1 MILHE
6 AGQMRNRGYGGRK
19 NIQKKCPC
27 GSGRKQK
34 NCHPLPGAAKEAAQ
48 ADKQELPA
56 NPAVPIVTSRSSPW
70 GMPGEEHKIWT
81 AFVRKSDH
89 PDPRKV
95 NLSGTRGRYKVQF
108 LLSRP
113 GFPITAEREHRF
125 IDGVVGESHIRIVKP
140 LAEQGPNDN
149 HELVI
154 ETMGKRFIGSAS
166 DAGLLGS
173 FITEFDC
180 ESFQAAETEAY
191 GALAPLLSVWSINA
205 DVPLSVETI
214 QVTEVATQISSL
226 RARTPHFE
234 MNFGTGAPIFSDE
247 FSQYASIYREGLN
260 TNSSFYRYLCF
271 FKIVESI
278 IARRARQA
286 GERRKAGND
295 PHTIYERIP
304 KTKEEQ
310 LALLRCLYV
319 WRNNW
324 DDMAIDQIFLP
335 EILGRKIT
343 AILKD
348 HLRPLRLGIAHG
360 LLEQGEITMVL
371 DKIENIQA
379 VNKWLPACRICARW
393 MLLNEFPREC
403 AGGMKPGR

>member
-1 MILHE
+1 
-6 AGQMRNRGYGGRK
+6 MRNRGYGGRA

-27 GSGRKQK
+27 GSGKKQK
-34 NCHPLPGAAKEAAQ
+34 NCHPSFGTATEAAQ
-48 ADKQELPA
+48 SSNRENPA
-56 NPAVPIVTSRSSPW
+56 NAPAASPNAVTISSPW
-70 GMPGEEHKIWT
+70 GMPGEEHKVWVAPI
-81 AFVRKSDH
+81 FKGSN
-89 PDPRKV
+89 PDPSRI
-95 NLSGTRGRYKVQF
+95 NLGGSRGQYKVQI

-113 GFPITAEREHRF
+113 GYPIAREREHKF
-125 IDGVVGESHIRIVKP
+125 IDDVIGDSHIRIVKP
-140 LAEQGPNDN
+140 IAERGPKDN
-149 HELVI
+149 HQLLI

-166 DAGLLGS
+166 DEGLLGK
-173 FITEFDC
+173 FVTEFECDNAN
-180 ESFQAAETEAY
+180 AAETEAY

-214 QVTEVATQISSL
+214 QVTEMTTHVSSL

-234 MNFGTGAPIFSDE
+234 MNFGSGLPFFADE
-247 FSQYASIYREGLN
+247 FSRYASIYREGLN

-286 GERRKAGND
+286 GERRIAGLD
-295 PHTIYERIP
+295 PRTIYERIP
-304 KTKEEQ
+304 ATKEEQ

-319 WRNNW
+319 WRNSW
-324 DDMAIDQIFLP
+324 DDMAMGQIFLP

-343 AILKD
+343 AILND

-371 DKIENIQA
+371 DKIEHLQA

-393 MLLNEFPREC
+393 MLLNEFPGEC
-403 AGGMKPGR
+403 SAGMKHGR